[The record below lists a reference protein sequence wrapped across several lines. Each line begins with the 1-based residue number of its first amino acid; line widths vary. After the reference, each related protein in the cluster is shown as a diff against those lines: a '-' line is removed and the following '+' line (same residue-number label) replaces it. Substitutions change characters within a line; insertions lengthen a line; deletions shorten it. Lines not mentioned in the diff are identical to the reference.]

1 MNQMR
6 NPNMTA
12 NSSGHP
18 DDPASAHSDG
28 AADSGRQLLTIWARQ
43 VETARSQTEA
53 AIVALTTQFSAIV
66 QRIDAA
72 LGSGDATAGSHD
84 RVADI
89 RRNEDDLKQVVE
101 ALRAIQQSRNQLAVE
116 IRGLTAYTDELRKMA
131 AEVDSI
137 GFRTNML
144 ALNAAIEAAHAGESG
159 KGFAVVANEVRSLST
174 AARDT
179 GKMIIKK
186 VGAINDV
193 LARIGTTNEQV
204 AGRDEQ
210 AVKDS
215 DERIRA
221 VLTRFAHNTTELDR
235 VAAQSR
241 TESAAIKQEVCGS
254 LVELQFQDRVSQI
267 LSHVVSS
274 MEQTSMD
281 ADGAGS
287 SFISSAGAQE
297 RVQEMMSSYTT
308 TEQRRNHEG
317 LEASAIAPQ
326 EVTFF

>member
-1 MNQMR
+1 MN
-6 NPNMTA
+6 PSPSEP
-12 NSSGHP
+12 SS
-18 DDPASAHSDG
+18 DSALGSG
-28 AADSGRQLLTIWARQ
+28 AAADAASSRQLLEIWARQ
-43 VETARSQTEA
+43 VETARTQTEA
-53 AIVALTTQFSAIV
+53 AIVALTGQFSAIV
-66 QRIDAA
+66 QRIDTA
-72 LGSGDATAGSHD
+72 LGSGKHADAPQDH
-84 RVADI
+84 VADV
-89 RRNEDDLKQVVE
+89 RRNEDDLRQVVE

-116 IRGLTAYTDELRKMA
+116 IRGLTSYTDELRKMA

-193 LARIGTTNEQV
+193 LSRIAKTNEEV
-204 AGRDEQ
+204 ATRDDR

-221 VLTRFAHNTTELDR
+221 VLTRFAHNATELSR
-235 VAAQSR
+235 VAEQSR
-241 TESAAIKQEVCGS
+241 TESAAIKNDVCES

-274 MEQTSMD
+274 IEQTSRD
-281 ADGAGS
+281 TDSSGS
-287 SFISSAGAQE
+287 VLISSSRAQE
-297 RVQEMMSSYTT
+297 RVAEMVSSYTT
-308 TEQRRNHEG
+308 TEQRRNHAG
-317 LEASAIAPQ
+317 LETAAVAPQ

>member
-1 MNQMR
+1 MSNENM
-6 NPNMTA
+6 NPNPSA
-12 NSSGHP
+12 AGSGSAPGNGEPP
-18 DDPASAHSDG
+18 D
-28 AADSGRQLLTIWARQ
+28 AAGSRQLLEIWARQ
-43 VETARSQTEA
+43 VETARVQTEA
-53 AIVALTTQFSAIV
+53 AIVALTGQFSAIV
-66 QRIDAA
+66 QRIDTA
-72 LGSGDATAGSHD
+72 LGSGDSAGAPRD
-84 RVADI
+84 RVADV
-89 RRNEDDLKQVVE
+89 RRNEDDLRQVVE

-116 IRGLTAYTDELRKMA
+116 IRGLTSYTDELRKMA
-131 AEVDSI
+131 TEVDSI

-193 LARIGTTNEQV
+193 LARIAKTNEEV
-204 AGRDEQ
+204 ASRDEQ

-215 DERIRA
+215 DALIGA
-221 VLTRFAHNTTELDR
+221 VLTRFTHNATELNR
-235 VAAQSR
+235 VAEQSR
-241 TESAAIKQEVCGS
+241 AESAAIKNEVCES

-274 MEQTSMD
+274 IEQTSRD
-281 ADGAGS
+281 TDGCGL
-287 SFISSAGAQE
+287 ISAPRAEE
-297 RVQEMMSSYTT
+297 RVAGMVSSYTT
-308 TEQRRNHEG
+308 TEQRRNHAG
-317 LEASAIAPQ
+317 LDTDAVAPQ